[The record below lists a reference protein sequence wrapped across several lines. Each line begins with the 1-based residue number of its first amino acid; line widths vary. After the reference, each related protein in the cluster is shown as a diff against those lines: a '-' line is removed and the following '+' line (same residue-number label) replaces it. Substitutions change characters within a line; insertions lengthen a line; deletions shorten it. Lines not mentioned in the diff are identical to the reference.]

1 MTGIVVGIIAGFAI
15 LLFGVIY
22 NNVSTS
28 ISAIVVLVIL
38 WFLRI
43 RNKNGFDGIGQ
54 SKKDEL
60 FVVIVGAGFSG
71 ICAAVQ
77 LRLRGIPFIVF
88 EGASSI
94 GGTWWHNKYPGC
106 ACDIP
111 GLVYSYSFYKYK
123 GPRFVPLQSETLSYL
138 KEVCQHYGVTEF
150 IKLNNKVSECFFDDE
165 KKRWLVKTS
174 NGDDVVCT
182 HLVSAIGGL
191 TVPRYPYIQGL
202 DDFRGDQ
209 IHTACWPTGYD
220 LRGKRVGVI
229 GTGASATQLIS
240 NITNQVKELIVFQ
253 RSPAWVVSPAIK
265 LTAPKS
271 LFRYDIV
278 RELVEGA
285 NRLLLFV
292 LGDIVLN
299 VAMTKGKFSKWLKV
313 IFKKDMLRQVNRVE
327 VQKKIIPSTEIAS
340 KRLIMNDQYLQCFNK
355 EHVQLVDQGIEK
367 ITQTGVMTTDGLIY
381 DLDTIILATGN

>member
-1 MTGIVVGIIAGFAI
+1 M
-15 LLFGVIY
+15 
-22 NNVSTS
+22 
-28 ISAIVVLVIL
+28 
-38 WFLRI
+38 RI
-43 RNKNGFDGIGQ
+43 RNKNDFDSIDQ
-54 SKKDEL
+54 SEKDEL

-138 KEVCQHYGVTEF
+138 KEVCQHYSVTEF
-150 IKLNNKVSECFFDDE
+150 IKLNTKVSECLFDE
-165 KKRWLVKTS
+165 GKKRWLVKTS
-174 NGDDVVCT
+174 NGDNVVCT

-191 TVPRYPYIQGL
+191 TVPRYPHIQGL
-202 DDFRGDQ
+202 DDFKGHQ
-209 IHTACWPTGYD
+209 LHTACWPTGYD

-240 NITNQVKELIVFQ
+240 NITNRVKELIVFQ

-271 LFRYDIV
+271 LFKYNIV
-278 RELVEGA
+278 KELVEGA

-299 VAMTKGKFSKWLKV
+299 LAMTKGRFSKWLKV
-313 IFKKDMLRQVNRVE
+313 IFMRDMLRQVNRVE

-355 EHVQLVDQGIEK
+355 EHVQLVDQGIDK
-367 ITQTGVMTTDGLIY
+367 ITQTGVMTTDGLMY
-381 DLDTIILATGN
+381 DIDTIILATGK